1 MKNRVCGSDF
11 FIASVGLHKQL
22 QILMCRY
29 VGGRMKPGERP
40 EQSIARLVK
49 RELHLLVEP
58 SRFQPLGTHSYAWA
72 RRQQAPMDNGTCDIS
87 VVLTLVL
94 LPGEAER
101 IHMDEKEYAEFRYC
115 NLNSMN

>member
-1 MKNRVCGSDF
+1 
-11 FIASVGLHKQL
+11 
-22 QILMCRY
+22 
-29 VGGRMKPGERP
+29 
-40 EQSIARLVK
+40 
-49 RELHLLVEP
+49 
-58 SRFQPLGTHSYAWA
+58 LGTHSYAWA